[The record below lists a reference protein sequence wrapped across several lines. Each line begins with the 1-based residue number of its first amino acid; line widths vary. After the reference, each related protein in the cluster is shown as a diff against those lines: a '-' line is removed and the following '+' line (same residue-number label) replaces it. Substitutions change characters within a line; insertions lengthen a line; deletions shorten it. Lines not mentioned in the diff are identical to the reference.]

1 MDSSC
6 LTKGAL
12 WGTCCGV
19 LLGAGDFMWYC
30 MSMMLTGVSYF
41 IQVEFVGVLQLGFF
55 HFLPCHTESG
65 KRVFGNYWSF
75 SSATC
80 QLKRPYIGKGRPTFA
95 EYKAEL
101 DNSLGSRGWPT
112 RKLSIELRFMY
123 MISGYRNKWDSRR
136 IDRMWPVVLCI

>member
-30 MSMMLTGVSYF
+30 RVRRSVAIGFLSFLAVSY
-41 IQVEFVGVLQLGFF
+41 GV
-55 HFLPCHTESG
+55 
-65 KRVFGNYWSF
+65 
-75 SSATC
+75 SATC

-101 DNSLGSRGWPT
+101 DNSLGSRG
-112 RKLSIELRFMY
+112 
-123 MISGYRNKWDSRR
+123 
-136 IDRMWPVVLCI
+136 